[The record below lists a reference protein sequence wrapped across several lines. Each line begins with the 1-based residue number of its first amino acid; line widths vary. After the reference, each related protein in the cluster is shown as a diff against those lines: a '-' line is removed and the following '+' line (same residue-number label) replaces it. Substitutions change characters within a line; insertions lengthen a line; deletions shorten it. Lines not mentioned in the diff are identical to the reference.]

1 MRLAFI
7 NSCLGGDFSALD
19 IAITSLA
26 AYINERTHHSATII
40 DLTFHR
46 RNWKR
51 FLREEIRQ
59 KKPNIIGLSCTTMY
73 MRYIKQ
79 IMEEVKSNY
88 GLPIILGGHHASI
101 YPDDTLKIP
110 ECDAVCIG
118 DGEEPLTNF
127 LDRLSEGKSLSG
139 ITGIWAKEDGKI
151 IKNSIGYFRENLDDL
166 PVPDWDLWQDLDKY
180 FYHLGMLY
188 IIGSRGC
195 PHKCSFCD
203 AHGIADAV
211 KGHYF
216 RLRNPAGYAHEIA
229 YQWEKYKN
237 LDFRLAQLFDPVFT
251 MSHDWMQAFCDEYIR
266 QGLRDK
272 LKFSVFSR
280 IDHLDEDKI
289 KILAKSGCAV
299 IRVGVEA
306 GDQFI
311 RSEIYKKR
319 VSDEEVRKIFKL
331 LHENGISITA
341 YYMLGG
347 PCESPETLQRTI
359 DFASELDGERSAFFI
374 YKPFTQE
381 GIKQVYD
388 CGGWVDKKRWQ
399 KADNIT
405 FQAVVYTKDL
415 TLRQVEWCQMKAYFR
430 TFGRRL
436 PRILRRQKL
445 KYFIYLI
452 IYLYR
457 GLKYGLSFAY
467 LIVYFHIYGYD
478 NIDK

>member
-1 MRLAFI
+1 MRLTFI

-26 AYINERTHHSATII
+26 TYLNERTNHSANII

-46 RNWKR
+46 RHWQDTLRKEIKEKR
-51 FLREEIRQ
+51 
-59 KKPNIIGLSCTTMY
+59 PDIIGISCNTMY
-73 MRYIKQ
+73 MQYVKGIMKEIK
-79 IMEEVKSNY
+79 STF

-101 YPDDTLKIP
+101 YPEDTLKIP

-118 DGEEPLTNF
+118 DGEGPLRKY
-127 LDRLSEGKSLSG
+127 LDHFSEGKSISD
-139 ITGIWAKEDGKI
+139 ITGIWAKENEKI
-151 IKNSIGYFRENLDDL
+151 VKNPIGYFRENLDDL
-166 PVPDWDLWQDLDKY
+166 PVPDWDLWRDLDKY

-195 PHKCSFCD
+195 PYKCTFCD
-203 AHGIADAV
+203 AHGIAKAV
-211 KGHYF
+211 KGRYF
-216 RLRNPAGYAHEIA
+216 RIRDPVKYAQEIA
-229 YQWEKYKN
+229 FQWEKYKSRD
-237 LDFRLAQLFDPVFT
+237 LRLAQLFDPVFT
-251 MSHDWMQAFCDEYIR
+251 MDYDWVQAFCDEYRR
-266 QGLRDK
+266 QGLHRK

-280 IDHLDEDKI
+280 IDHLDERKI

-319 VSDEEVRKIFKL
+319 ISDNKVRKIFKL
-331 LHENGISITA
+331 LHKAGINITA

-347 PCESPETLQRTI
+347 PCESPRTLQRTI
-359 DFASELDGERSAFFI
+359 NFALELDGERSAFFI

-381 GIKQVYD
+381 GIRQIYD
-388 CGGWVDKKRWQ
+388 CGGWIDEKRWR
-399 KADNIT
+399 KVDNIT
-405 FQAVVYTKDL
+405 FDAVIYNKDL
-415 TLRQVEWCQMKAYFR
+415 SPRQAEWYQIKAYFL

-436 PRILRRQKL
+436 LRILKRQGL
-445 KYFIYLI
+445 KYFLYLFV
-452 IYLYR
+452 YMFR
-457 GLKYGLSFAY
+457 GLKCGLSFAY
-467 LIVYFHIYGYD
+467 LIIYFHIYAYD